1 MTWSSASPRQPPGG
15 AASKGPDYQ
24 DPGIDPGR
32 LRNGCLDPLEE
43 GGAQI
48 TDHPAPRPRIPA
60 TGAKIV
66 ASANGHTDLSGPG
79 AGHAGLRHTG
89 T

>member
-1 MTWSSASPRQPPGG
+1 M
-15 AASKGPDYQ
+15 GPDYQ

-48 TDHPAPRPRIPA
+48 TGHPAPRPRIPA
-60 TGAKIV
+60 TG
-66 ASANGHTDLSGPG
+66 SEPLF
-79 AGHAGLRHTG
+79 
-89 T
+89 